1 MAHGTPLKR
10 TVLRGASITAKRR
23 VPTLQFSV
31 RTIAM
36 RNQLDLFMARK
47 RRSTKPLAIRA
58 VEPSETQL
66 QISLVQHLK
75 LLGRKGLL
83 YFHPASGGLRTK
95 SEAAKFKA
103 MGVVPGIP
111 DLIMLYAGK
120 TYGLELKTKRG
131 VVSADQRAMLD
142 AFRSAGAF
150 AEVAHGIDEALA
162 ILNRWGLLQPVAK
175 AGQRLAVDT
184 GVRPL
189 ARAA

>member
-1 MAHGTPLKR
+1 
-10 TVLRGASITAKRR
+10 
-23 VPTLQFSV
+23 
-31 RTIAM
+31 M
-36 RNQLDLFMARK
+36 RNQLDLFMPRK
-47 RRSTKPLAIRA
+47 RRSTKPAIVRA
-58 VEPSETQL
+58 IEPSETQV
-66 QISLVQHLK
+66 QISLIQHLR
-75 LLGRKGLL
+75 LLARKGVI
-83 YFHPASGGLRTK
+83 YWHTPNGGSRDK
-95 SEAAKFKA
+95 REAAKLKA

-175 AGQRLAVDT
+175 VGQRLAASVDT
-184 GVRPL
+184 RTMAV